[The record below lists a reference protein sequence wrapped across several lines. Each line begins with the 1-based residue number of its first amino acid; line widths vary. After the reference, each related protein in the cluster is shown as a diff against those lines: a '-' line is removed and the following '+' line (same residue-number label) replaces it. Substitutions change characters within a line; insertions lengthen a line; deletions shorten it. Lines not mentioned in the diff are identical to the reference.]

1 MKNVRQLI
9 PGLSFLEITGF
20 KVEGDRHGRHI
31 NITELVLP
39 ETANDPVHESAIVY
53 LSCQVFKG
61 GDKLCRPSDK
71 GSTPV
76 KC

>member
-1 MKNVRQLI
+1 M
-9 PGLSFLEITGF
+9 
-20 KVEGDRHGRHI
+20 

-39 ETANDPVHESAIVY
+39 EAASDSVLESAVVY

-61 GDKLCRPSDK
+61 GDKLCRPRDEDF
-71 GSTPV
+71 TPV